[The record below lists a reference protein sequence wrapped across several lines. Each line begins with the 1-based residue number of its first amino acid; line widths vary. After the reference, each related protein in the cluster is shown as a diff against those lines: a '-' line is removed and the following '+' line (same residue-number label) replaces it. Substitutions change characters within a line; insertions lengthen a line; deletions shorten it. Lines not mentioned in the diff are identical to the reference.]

1 MRGETLHVWEYRDD
15 STRVGVRGCVRMVF
29 ESSGVFRFEDLKHMY
44 YPLSE
49 DFYCV
54 LSTTL
59 RKAERDAIQYSFP
72 RGQK

>member
-1 MRGETLHVWEYRDD
+1 
-15 STRVGVRGCVRMVF
+15 MVF